1 MEEPFSLSQGVKEL
15 LDTAAQRD
23 ETNNTLK
30 LIKKAQQEKESRIQK
45 EMQSQNLR
53 VVRVLHHQS
62 GPHDVQLQTK
72 RRKVT
77 QFTKNRLSELLEQH
91 KDQTLN
97 DDLVIKIT
105 SSMNEP
111 EFKEE
116 EKICIKKIK

>member
-23 ETNNTLK
+23 ETNNALK
-30 LIKKAQQEKESRIQK
+30 IIKKTQQDKESRIRK

-53 VVRVLHHQS
+53 VVRVLHHPA

-77 QFTKNRLSELLEQH
+77 QFTKNKLSELFEQH
-91 KDQTLN
+91 KDQTLD
-97 DDLVIKIT
+97 DDLVNKIIST
-105 SSMNEP
+105 MNEP
-111 EFKEE
+111 EIREE